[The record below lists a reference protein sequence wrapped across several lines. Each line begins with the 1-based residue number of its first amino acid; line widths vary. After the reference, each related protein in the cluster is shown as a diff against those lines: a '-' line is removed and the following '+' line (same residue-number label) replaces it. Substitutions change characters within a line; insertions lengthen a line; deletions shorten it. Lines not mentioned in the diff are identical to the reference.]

1 MEKIQLD
8 TPMII
13 TKSFTYTHFKIKDII
28 ITLNQTAKFIVIL
41 YGDTE
46 DVDVQE
52 ILMNETEYANWGNDD
67 SYVIDFIKQK
77 LV

>member
-1 MEKIQLD
+1 MEKTQLD
-8 TPMII
+8 TPLVI

-41 YGDTE
+41 YGD
-46 DVDVQE
+46 DNDVQE